1 MYGNI
6 GSMLLHVFCRVD
18 PVRRQ
23 VELSLRLSHTD
34 PTAAKRERRKADKER
49 ARGGGKE
56 TETRASSDEESD
68 RYRDVCHSLSRYT
81 YGVLLNG

>member
-1 MYGNI
+1 MF
-6 GSMLLHVFCRVD
+6 LHVFCRVD
-18 PVRRQ
+18 PVQCQ

-49 ARGGGKE
+49 ARGGATE
-56 TETRASSDEESD
+56 TEATASGDEESD
-68 RYRDVCHSLSRYT
+68 RYRGVCHNLSRYT